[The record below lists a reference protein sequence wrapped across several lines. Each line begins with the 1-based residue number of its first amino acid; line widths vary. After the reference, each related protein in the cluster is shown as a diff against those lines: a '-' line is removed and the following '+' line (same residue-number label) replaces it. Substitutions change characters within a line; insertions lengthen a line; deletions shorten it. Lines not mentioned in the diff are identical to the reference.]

1 MKYDSKISTLEER
14 DDLSSMTMDQLHG
27 ILTAYKMRTWQNKT
41 SKGEAAFKVTKKTK
55 HQKQNTQNDH
65 NEEYD
70 EEEANFIK
78 KLQKGSGKYKGKLPF
93 KCFNCGKI
101 GHFQSK
107 CPYSK
112 KDFEDEDAKSKQY
125 KKGGKPDYK
134 KNHKGKKNFYSK
146 EEEDSSSSKV
156 SDSEDEV
163 LFVGIEESDDLEE
176 IEHKKESK
184 DEVEI
189 NVKKELFYA
198 LDGLKRYKSKYRQLK
213 NYIVEQEE

>member
-1 MKYDSKISTLEER
+1 MKEEENIGEYLLRVDEVVNAIRSIGGELEEITVVKKALRTLPMKYDSKTSTLEER

-27 ILTAYKMRTWQNKT
+27 ILTTYEMITGQNKT

-55 HQKQNTQNDH
+55 HQKQNTQNNH

-78 KLQKGSGKYKGKLPF
+78 KLQKGSGKYKGKLPL

-163 LFVGIEESDDLEE
+163 LFVGVEESDDSE
-176 IEHKKESK
+176 
-184 DEVEI
+184 
-189 NVKKELFYA
+189 
-198 LDGLKRYKSKYRQLK
+198 
-213 NYIVEQEE
+213 

>member
-1 MKYDSKISTLEER
+1 
-14 DDLSSMTMDQLHG
+14 MDQLHG
-27 ILTAYKMRTWQNKT
+27 ILTAYKMRTGQNKT

-55 HQKQNTQNDH
+55 NQKQNTQNDH

-146 EEEDSSSSKV
+146 EEQDNSSSEV

-163 LFVGIEESDDLEE
+163 LFVGIEESDDSEE

-184 DEVEI
+184 DEAEI
-189 NVKKELFYA
+189 NVKKELFSA

-213 NYIVEQEE
+213 NYIVEQEEEHEHK